1 MKKEFSFDIKDHV
14 DLGQKIGLDFDL
26 GAKLSGARF
35 TTIRSDLAN
44 LHRAL
49 GQFMLDIQTREN
61 GYEECYTPYLVNY
74 ESLKG
79 TGQLPIFEEDL
90 FLTKK
95 GGSDES
101 LYLIP
106 TGEVH

>member
-1 MKKEFSFDIKDHV
+1 VKKKEFSFDIKDHV

-74 ESLKG
+74 ESLRG
-79 TGQLPIFEEDL
+79 T
-90 FLTKK
+90 
-95 GGSDES
+95 
-101 LYLIP
+101 
-106 TGEVH
+106 